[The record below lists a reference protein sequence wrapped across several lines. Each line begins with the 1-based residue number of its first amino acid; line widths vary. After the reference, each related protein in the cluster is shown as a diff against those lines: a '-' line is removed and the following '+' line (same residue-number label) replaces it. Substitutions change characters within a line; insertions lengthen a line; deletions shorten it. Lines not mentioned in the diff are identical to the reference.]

1 MIGSSYT
8 LRTTINQFLLIN
20 NWYYDCASFRWV
32 ELSSRPE
39 DSVMQSS
46 SKLSFGV
53 DEYQLHSREVDSSMI
68 PWDIWLLPSSGILW
82 KCVGI
87 LMIAEGIP
95 AECHGALLETI
106 KGGERE
112 RERNKERE
120 REGWGGKRWNGWMAG
135 GNLQTCSRCR
145 QWMRHQSSPVNN
157 LRSSGKA
164 NNKQIAIRWSGNTGS
179 LQRLEA
185 SND

>member
-1 MIGSSYT
+1 MGWEEWGGGQPILTLLSLMIGSSYT

-120 REGWGGKRWNGWMAG
+120 REGWGEKG
-135 GNLQTCSRCR
+135 GMDEWPVETYKHALGVANEWDTSRLQSTICAA
-145 QWMRHQSSPVNN
+145 V
-157 LRSSGKA
+157 A
-164 NNKQIAIRWSGNTGS
+164 KQTTSK
-179 LQRLEA
+179 
-185 SND
+185 